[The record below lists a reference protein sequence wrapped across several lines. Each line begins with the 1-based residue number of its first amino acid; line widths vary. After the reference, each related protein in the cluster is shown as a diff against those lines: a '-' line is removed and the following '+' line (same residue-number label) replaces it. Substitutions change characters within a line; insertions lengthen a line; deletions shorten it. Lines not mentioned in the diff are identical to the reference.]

1 MLLDRAI
8 KVLCAALIAG
18 FIGCSEETGPSASTQ
33 SDTPAKTVSEA
44 VTEETTDYPIDY
56 CVVSGEKLGSM
67 GDAIEVE
74 VEVEVEGRT
83 VMLCCQMCK
92 SKLLDDPEG
101 YLAILDAA
109 ATGESQAPE
118 ADSSHGS
125 HQH

>member
-18 FIGCSEETGPSASTQ
+18 FIGCSEEAENSAITQ
-33 SDTPAKTVSEA
+33 PDTPAKTVPEVA
-44 VTEETTDYPIDY
+44 TEDTTAYPIDY

-67 GDAIEVE
+67 GDVIK
-74 VEVEVEGRT
+74 VEVEGHT

-92 SKLLDDPEG
+92 SKLLDAPEG

-109 ATGESQAPE
+109 ATGEAQAPE